1 MPLGAPKKIKRI
13 AFDREGTTMVTFG
26 YAITRAGRPHSKL
39 AVALGAA
46 ALVAAMAIAP
56 LGAQAQ
62 TQSGQSTSASD
73 KVDTLGAIKARGYF
87 ICGVA
92 GDRPGFSFPDSK
104 GVMQGLDADIC
115 RSVAAAIFGDPE
127 KIRFT
132 SLTSLTRFPALQS
145 GEVDMLARFTTWT
158 LTREASLGLDV
169 ASIYF
174 YDGQGFMVKKSLGV
188 KSALELDGAT
198 VCVTQGSTSE
208 ANMVDFFR
216 THNLALK
223 PIVIEKV
230 EQVRD
235 ALANNRCDA
244 YTNDSSLLGSLK
256 LSMGPAG
263 DEYILLPDIISKEPL
278 GTFVR
283 KGDQRF
289 FDIVRWTYIAM
300 LTAEESGIAKTN
312 IDTFR
317 KTRDP
322 QNQRFV
328 GETGDL
334 GAALGLD
341 AQWAVNVVKAVGNT
355 AELWDRTIASLGIQR
370 GANRLAK
377 DGGIQYAP
385 PMR

>member
-1 MPLGAPKKIKRI
+1 
-13 AFDREGTTMVTFG
+13 MVTLG
-26 YAITRAGRPHSKL
+26 HAHTRAGRLRSRL
-39 AVALGAA
+39 AIALGTA

-62 TQSGQSTSASD
+62 TQNGQSTSASD

-115 RSVAAAIFGDPE
+115 RSVAAAIFSDPE

-169 ASIYF
+169 ASVYF

-216 THNLALK
+216 AHNLALK

-300 LTAEESGIAKTN
+300 LTAEENGITKTN
-312 IDTFR
+312 IDNFR

-322 QNQRFV
+322 QNQRFI

-341 AQWAVNVVKAVGNT
+341 AQWAANVIKAVGNT

-370 GANRLAK
+370 GVNRLVK
-377 DGGIQYAP
+377 EGGIQYAP

>member
-1 MPLGAPKKIKRI
+1 
-13 AFDREGTTMVTFG
+13 MVTLG
-26 YAITRAGRPHSKL
+26 YAHARSGRPHSRL

-46 ALVAAMAIAP
+46 ALAAAVTIAAFDAR
-56 LGAQAQ
+56 AQSSQ
-62 TQSGQSTSASD
+62 SASPSD
-73 KVDTLGAIKARGYF
+73 KADTLRAIKVRGYF
-87 ICGVA
+87 VCGVA

-145 GEVDMLARFTTWT
+145 GEVDMVARFTTWT

-169 ASIYF
+169 ASVYF

-198 VCVTQGSTSE
+198 VCVNQGSTGE

-216 THNLALK
+216 AHNLGLK
-223 PIVIEKV
+223 PVVIEKI
-230 EQVRD
+230 EQIRD
-235 ALANNRCDA
+235 ALASNRCDA
-244 YTNDSSLLGSLK
+244 YTNDASQLGSLK

-289 FDIVRWTYIAM
+289 FDTVRWTYIAM
-300 LTAEESGIAKTN
+300 LTAEEYGITKAN

-322 QNQRFV
+322 QIQRFM

-341 AQWAVNVVKAVGNT
+341 AQWAVNVVKTVGNT
-355 AELWDRTIASLGIQR
+355 AELWDRTIAVLGIQR
-370 GANRLAK
+370 GVNRLVK

>member
-1 MPLGAPKKIKRI
+1 
-13 AFDREGTTMVTFG
+13 MVTLG
-26 YAITRAGRPHSKL
+26 YAQTRTGKAHSKP
-39 AVALGAA
+39 ASALCAA
-46 ALVAAMAIAP
+46 ALVAAMTIAP
-56 LGAQAQ
+56 LSAQAQ
-62 TQSGQSTSASD
+62 TQSGPSASPSD

-169 ASIYF
+169 ASVYF

-198 VCVTQGSTSE
+198 VCVNQGSTGE

-216 THNLALK
+216 SHNLGLK
-223 PIVIEKV
+223 PVVIEKI
-230 EQVRD
+230 EQIRD
-235 ALANNRCDA
+235 ALASNRCDA
-244 YTNDSSLLGSLK
+244 YTNDASQLGSLK

-263 DEYILLPDIISKEPL
+263 DEYDLLPEIISKEPL

-300 LTAEESGIAKTN
+300 LTAEELGITKSN

-322 QNQRFV
+322 QNQRFM

-341 AQWAVNVVKAVGNT
+341 AQWAANVIKAVGNT
-355 AELWDRTIASLGIQR
+355 AELWDRSVAGLGIKR
-370 GANRLAK
+370 GVNRLLK

>member
-1 MPLGAPKKIKRI
+1 
-13 AFDREGTTMVTFG
+13 MVTLG
-26 YAITRAGRPHSKL
+26 SARTRAGRPHSTL
-39 AVALGAA
+39 AIAFGAA
-46 ALVAAMAIAP
+46 ALVAAMTIVP
-56 LGAQAQ
+56 RSAQAQ
-62 TQSGQSTSASD
+62 TGQSAPPSD

-169 ASIYF
+169 ASVYF

-216 THNLALK
+216 AHNLSLK
-223 PIVIEKV
+223 PIVIEKI

-244 YTNDSSLLGSLK
+244 YTNDSTLLGSLK
-256 LSMGPAG
+256 FAMGPAG

-300 LTAEESGIAKTN
+300 LTAEESGITKTN

-370 GANRLAK
+370 GVNRLAK
-377 DGGIQYAP
+377 DGGLQYAP